1 MSIITNIIDEL
12 LTHSCV
18 SPEELQAVYSN
29 VSSDYERKF
38 ISLINRISDRFSLE
52 YGDDYE
58 IISDD
63 RFLAVVLK
71 KYYSQDPIAI
81 SVICNKKEPDR
92 LFEIIDEAENIIV
105 YNNPLYIEQ
114 FLMDYYKR

>member
-12 LTHSCV
+12 LTRPCINQS
-18 SPEELQAVYSN
+18 ELATVYSN
-29 VSSDYERKF
+29 VSSEYERKF
-38 ISLINRISDRFSLE
+38 VSLINRISDRFSLE

-63 RFLAVVLK
+63 HFLAVVLK
-71 KYYSQDPIAI
+71 KYYSTTPLTVSI
-81 SVICNKKEPDR
+81 VYNKKEPDR
-92 LFEIIDEAENIIV
+92 MYEIIDESENIVV

-114 FLMDYYKR
+114 FLIDYYKG

>member
-12 LTHSCV
+12 LTHPCV
-18 SPEELQAVYSN
+18 NQTELQEVYSN
-29 VSSDYERKF
+29 VSSEYERKF

-71 KYYSQDPIAI
+71 KYYSQDPITI
-81 SVICNKKEPDR
+81 SVVCNKQEPER
-92 LFEIIDEAENIIV
+92 VFEIIDESENIIV